1 MATNKGH
8 RIGEM
13 LLDEEIIT
21 DEQLKECLQ
30 EQKVTG
36 EKVGEVLVRKG
47 YVTLEVLMA
56 FLGTQMGVPYISLSE
71 MQNIQPALLKLIPEQ
86 LMRTQNVV
94 PVSKKGNNL
103 ILAMS
108 DPTNVFVTD
117 DIKLSTRCE
126 LELRLSS
133 EKEIKTAI
141 DKYFGFKEEDTGELV
156 KASAGDDTFG
166 AAPVGMGIKPMAAA
180 TASNPMSA
188 PTNAAP
194 MNSNSMASAATA
206 AVAGIDTSQEPMSA
220 IPTATASAA
229 GDTPVIN
236 FLTSVLVE
244 ANKVGATDIHFEPY
258 EKSFRIRWRIDG
270 ILQEVQSPPRSLANA
285 LSTRLKVMAEMD
297 TQAKGQAQQGR
308 LKLKIPGKDVS
319 MSILIAPTMWGEKV
333 VMHILNSEGAI
344 LELDKL
350 GMEAPQHDLYRRLI
364 QQPHGLILIT
374 GPRQSGRTTTVY
386 ATMNSVNQPTKN
398 VSAVDEAVDYSMPGI
413 NQFVVNEK
421 RGSTYQAGVRAM
433 LEQDSDVLLIG
444 DMNDLGIA
452 RMVLDAVPSGH
463 LVVSTVNANDAVSA
477 IQYMVNMGIESYLVG
492 AALTAVVNQ
501 RLVRVVC
508 TECKE
513 TYDAPPEIA
522 KYLGAP
528 AGRKAM
534 LARGRGC
541 DNCSKT
547 GYRGRQAVFEI
558 IPIKEA
564 VRDMI
569 INKAPAAIMK
579 KAIADTP
586 GFVSLKAQVAKKV
599 LAGITSYDELL
610 RVAS

>member
-21 DEQLKECLQ
+21 EEQLKECLQ

-36 EKVGEVLVRKG
+36 EKVGEVMVRKG

-71 MQNIQPALLKLIPEQ
+71 MQNIPTALLKLIPEQ
-86 LMRTQNVV
+86 LMRTQHVV

-103 ILAMS
+103 ILAMA

-117 DIKLSTRCE
+117 DIKLTTRCD

-133 EKEIKTAI
+133 EKEVKAAI
-141 DKYFGFKEEDTGELV
+141 DKYFGFKEDDAGELV
-156 KASAGDDTFG
+156 KASVEDDTFG
-166 AAPVGMGIKPMAAA
+166 TAPGGMAAKPRGQEPSPISA
-180 TASNPMSA
+180 RNTPSMS
-188 PTNAAP
+188 
-194 MNSNSMASAATA
+194 SAATA
-206 AVAGIDTSQEPMSA
+206 AAANIATAPEPTSA
-220 IPTATASAA
+220 IPTATASSA

-244 ANKVGATDIHFEPY
+244 ANKVRATDIHFEPY

-285 LSTRLKVMAEMD
+285 LATRLKVMAEMN
-297 TQAKGQAQQGR
+297 TQTKGQAQQGR
-308 LKLKIPGKDVS
+308 MKLKIPGKDVS
-319 MSILIAPTMWGEKV
+319 MSILIVPTMWGEKV
-333 VMHILNSEGAI
+333 VMHILNSEGVI

-350 GMEAPQHDLYRRLI
+350 GMEPSQHELYRRMT

-374 GPRQSGRTTTVY
+374 GPRQSGRTTTAY
-386 ATMNSVNQPTKN
+386 ATLSSLNQPTKN
-398 VSAVDEAVDYSMPGI
+398 VSAVDEDVDYSLPGI

-421 RGSTYQAGVRAM
+421 RGSTYQGGVRAM
-433 LEQDSDVLLIG
+433 LDQDSDVLLIG
-444 DMNDLGIA
+444 DMNDLEIA
-452 RMVLDAVPSGH
+452 RLVLDAVPSGH

-477 IQYMVNMGIESYLVG
+477 VQYMINMGIESYLVG
-492 AALTAVVNQ
+492 VALTVIVNE
-501 RLVRVVC
+501 RLVRMVC
-508 TECKE
+508 PECKE
-513 TYDAPPEIA
+513 TYAAPPEIA

-528 AGRKAM
+528 AGRKAV

-541 DNCSKT
+541 DSCAKT
-547 GYRGRQAVFEI
+547 GYRGRQAVFEVV
-558 IPIKEA
+558 PIKEA

-569 INKAPAAIMK
+569 INKAPAAVMK

-599 LAGITSYDELL
+599 LVGITSYDELL

>member
-1 MATNKGH
+1 MATSKGH

-21 DEQLKECLQ
+21 EEQLKECLQ

-36 EKVGEVLVRKG
+36 EKVGEVMVRKD

-56 FLGTQMGVPYISLSE
+56 FLGNQMGVPYISLSE
-71 MQNIQPALLKLIPEQ
+71 MKNVPQALLKLIPEQ
-86 LMRTQNVV
+86 LMRTQHVI
-94 PVSKKGNNL
+94 PVSKKGNTL
-103 ILAMS
+103 ILAMV

-117 DIKLSTRCE
+117 DIKMTTRCE

-133 EKEIKTAI
+133 EKEIKSAL
-141 DKYFGFKEEDTGELV
+141 DNYFGFREEDTGELV
-156 KASAGDDTFG
+156 KASTSDDAFGVAPAGMNAQPAKVSP
-166 AAPVGMGIKPMAAA
+166 AAP
-180 TASNPMSA
+180 SMS
-188 PTNAAP
+188 
-194 MNSNSMASAATA
+194 SMASAAEA
-206 AVAGIDTSQEPMSA
+206 AAPQMDSGMEQASA
-220 IPTATASAA
+220 IPTATATGT

-244 ANKVGATDIHFEPY
+244 ASKVGATDIHFEPY

-285 LSTRLKVMAEMD
+285 LSSRLKVMAEMD
-297 TQAKGQAQQGR
+297 TQSQGQAQVGK

-333 VMHILNSEGAI
+333 VMHIMNTENVI
-344 LELDKL
+344 LEVDKL
-350 GMEAPQHDLYRRLI
+350 GMDPAQCDLYRRLI
-364 QQPHGLILIT
+364 QQPHGMILII
-374 GPRQSGRTTTVY
+374 GPRGNGKTTTAY
-386 ATMNSVNQPTKN
+386 ATLNTLNQSTKN
-398 VSAVDEAVDYSMPGI
+398 VSAVDEAVDYSLPGV
-413 NQFVVNEK
+413 NQVVVNEK
-421 RGSTYQAGVRAM
+421 RGVTYQSGVRSM
-433 LEQDSDVLLIG
+433 LDQDSDVLLVG
-444 DMNDLGIA
+444 ELNDLEIA

-463 LVVSTVNANDAVSA
+463 MIISTLHANDAVSTL
-477 IQYMVNMGIESYLVG
+477 QYMVNMGIEPYLVG
-492 AALTAVVNQ
+492 AAITAIVNE
-501 RLVRVVC
+501 RLVRMVC
-508 TECKE
+508 PQCKE
-513 TYDAPPEIA
+513 SYAAPPEIA

-528 AGRKAM
+528 AGKKAA
-534 LARGRGC
+534 LTRGKGC
-541 DNCSKT
+541 EHCSQT
-547 GYRGRQAVFEI
+547 GYRGRQAVFEV

-569 INKAPAAIMK
+569 INKAPAAVIK
-579 KAIADTP
+579 KAIAETP